1 MISENTSKYLVG
13 DGPPIG
19 LFEDALF
26 SEYELDLPKKF
37 RLLML
42 SDGIL
47 EVLNNK
53 TLSEKESNLLELA
66 PALLGEMDL
75 IFEELNVNK
84 QNQYPDDIALFVID
98 KI

>member
-1 MISENTSKYLVG
+1 
-13 DGPPIG
+13 
-19 LFEDALF
+19 
-26 SEYELDLPKKF
+26 
-37 RLLML
+37 ML

-53 TLSEKESNLLELA
+53 TYLKRKSNLLELA

-75 IFEELNVNK
+75 IFEQLNVNK